1 MFRSVFAVLVAASAL
16 PAAAQ
21 DYRAAMAQFHAASI
35 AGWAADPVLIDAI
48 RAQNA
53 VTSGY
58 SREQIAAL
66 DAAWQAETGSAE
78 QPTISLALRNAAADF
93 LRGQVLAAQ
102 GRITEVIVMDA
113 AGLNVA
119 VTSATSDLWQ
129 GDEEKYLRTYAI
141 GPGAV
146 HFSAIE
152 YDDSTG
158 QYQGQISFSVVDPAN
173 GELIGAMSVGVDAQA
188 IL

>member
-1 MFRSVFAVLVAASAL
+1 MFRTAFAILVAASVL

-21 DYRAAMAQFHAASI
+21 DYRAAMEQFFADSI
-35 AGWAADPVLIDAI
+35 AGWAADPVLIAAI

-53 VTSGY
+53 ITSGY

-78 QPTISLALRNAAADF
+78 QPTIGHALRNAAADF

-113 AGLNVA
+113 VGLNVA
-119 VTSATSDLWQ
+119 VTSATSDMWQ
-129 GDEEKYLRTYAI
+129 GDEEKYLRTYAL
-141 GPGAV
+141 GPGAM
-146 HFSAIE
+146 HFSAID

-158 QYQGQISFSVVDPAN
+158 QFQGHISFSVIDPAT

-188 IL
+188 LL